1 MQRLN
6 TANEII
12 RLGILVVIVICDRVI
27 HALPHPEHLS
37 LLKTLKSTKAIYR
50 QMRSIIVLTILL
62 LLVLP
67 SMALALSPVE
77 QAYIDGV
84 KEGLKLGQLVNNV
97 DKYNIAV
104 QQLNDYLNQTFI
116 GNASKMWLPKMNPN
130 NNSLPDFS
138 TYSNFKPVHKLDG
151 TPGETTYMQY

>member
-1 MQRLN
+1 M
-6 TANEII
+6 
-12 RLGILVVIVICDRVI
+12 
-27 HALPHPEHLS
+27 
-37 LLKTLKSTKAIYR
+37 
-50 QMRSIIVLTILL
+50 
-62 LLVLP
+62 LVLP
-67 SMALALSPVE
+67 SMALSPVE

-97 DKYNIAV
+97 DKYNIAI
-104 QQLNDYLNQTFI
+104 QQLNDYLNQTFS
-116 GNASKMWLPKMNPN
+116 GNASKMWLPKITPN